1 MQNDGI
7 VKISKDI
14 ILKNMLKKIA
24 ILNKTLILKAKIAF
38 RENIACNS
46 VYASLEL
53 KCNSWGNIL
62 GYFTTL

>member
-1 MQNDGI
+1 MMNDGI

-38 RENIACNS
+38 RE
-46 VYASLEL
+46 
-53 KCNSWGNIL
+53 
-62 GYFTTL
+62 T

>member
-1 MQNDGI
+1 MLNDGI

-38 RENIACNS
+38 RE
-46 VYASLEL
+46 
-53 KCNSWGNIL
+53 
-62 GYFTTL
+62 T

>member
-7 VKISKDI
+7 VKIYKDI

-38 RENIACNS
+38 RE
-46 VYASLEL
+46 
-53 KCNSWGNIL
+53 
-62 GYFTTL
+62 T

>member
-1 MQNDGI
+1 MQNDAI

-38 RENIACNS
+38 RE
-46 VYASLEL
+46 
-53 KCNSWGNIL
+53 
-62 GYFTTL
+62 T